1 MPGHWEGDLLSG
13 ANNTHIATLVERHTR
28 FAMLLKVPSK
38 DTATVVAALG
48 KHLRKTASRVAPLL
62 DLGSRHVGGDG
73 EALVVSHLLETTAYH
88 SLKR

>member
-38 DTATVVAALG
+38 DAATVVAALG
-48 KHLRKTASRVAPLL
+48 KHLRKLPQELRRSLTWDRGTLVAMVKLLWSAISSKQPLIIP
-62 DLGSRHVGGDG
+62 
-73 EALVVSHLLETTAYH
+73 
-88 SLKR
+88 